1 MHVYLIRHAQSAGN
15 VMNMRERIDVRDFN
29 ELLRQSP
36 DLPLTAYGEEQARGV
51 AARMANV
58 QPTQIYT
65 SPFLRAYSTAQA
77 YCSAVGLQP
86 QIVDELREVIPD
98 ILNVNRRTT
107 SLRRHYLRSFAAMA
121 WAHSGPT
128 WRSEY
133 QRAKTAW
140 AKITAQPGTV
150 VAFSHAWMISMM
162 LWALRRNHEWR
173 IVSRDLD
180 NAGISLVVRR

>member
-58 QPTQIYT
+58 QPTHIYT
-65 SPFLRAYSTAQA
+65 SPFLRAYATAQA
-77 YCSAVGLQP
+77 YCSVVGIQP
-86 QIVDELREVIPD
+86 QIVDELHEVIPD
-98 ILNVNRRTT
+98 ILDANRRAT
-107 SLRRHYLRSFAAMA
+107 SLRRHYLRSFAEMA

-133 QRAKTAW
+133 QRAKTA
-140 AKITAQPGTV
+140 
-150 VAFSHAWMISMM
+150 FSHAWMISMM
-162 LWALRRNHEWR
+162 LWALRRNQEWR

-180 NAGISLVVRR
+180 NAGISEIVRR